1 MRGNR
6 LRAGVARGEVQIGT
20 WVNMIRTPAVLTL
33 LSIPLMFSIA
43 EGIGLGL
50 IAAAVLALGTGSP
63 RRLNAVGYVLAAIFL
78 AQFLHLGPFR

>member
-1 MRGNR
+1 
-6 LRAGVARGEVQIGT
+6 
-20 WVNMIRTPAVLTL
+20 

-50 IAAAVLALGTGSP
+50 IAAAVLALGTGAP